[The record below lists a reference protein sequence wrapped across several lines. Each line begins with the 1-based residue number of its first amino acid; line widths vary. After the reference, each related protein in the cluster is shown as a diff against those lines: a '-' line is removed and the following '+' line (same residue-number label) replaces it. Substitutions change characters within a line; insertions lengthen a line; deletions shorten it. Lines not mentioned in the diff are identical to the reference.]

1 MNLILAFATGYTKAE
16 YEPFLKSAR
25 LANLS
30 NTVRIVLF
38 TDLDKTTFQE
48 YPFVEIVNVNDDGH
62 KPQNQN
68 FIAPVLR
75 YGYYLKYLKMLC
87 GSDDVGGIM
96 LADVRDVLFQ
106 HFNIF
111 SDLDSSKIYVFKENS
126 RYTFGDDACHKN
138 WFNSIGRGDFSTTFA
153 EKTFYCSGI
162 HLFGSVKA
170 AVYYLDLFTNVCEIY
185 RNYKWAVNDQP
196 IHNILIYENYLSE
209 DRLVKHES
217 ELNERVFNMGLCRE
231 EDYTIVGN
239 RLCFVD
245 TAIYPSVIHQYD
257 RRLNRTKTLL
267 QHP

>member
-96 LADVRDVLFQ
+96 LSYVLIWGICGCGE
-106 HFNIF
+106 NNLAGLGPRLGE
-111 SDLDSSKIYVFKENS
+111 LDHRPAGVEPVTNASLIGGAHAL
-126 RYTFGDDACHKN
+126 GD
-138 WFNSIGRGDFSTTFA
+138 
-153 EKTFYCSGI
+153 
-162 HLFGSVKA
+162 
-170 AVYYLDLFTNVCEIY
+170 
-185 RNYKWAVNDQP
+185 
-196 IHNILIYENYLSE
+196 
-209 DRLVKHES
+209 
-217 ELNERVFNMGLCRE
+217 
-231 EDYTIVGN
+231 
-239 RLCFVD
+239 
-245 TAIYPSVIHQYD
+245 
-257 RRLNRTKTLL
+257 
-267 QHP
+267 